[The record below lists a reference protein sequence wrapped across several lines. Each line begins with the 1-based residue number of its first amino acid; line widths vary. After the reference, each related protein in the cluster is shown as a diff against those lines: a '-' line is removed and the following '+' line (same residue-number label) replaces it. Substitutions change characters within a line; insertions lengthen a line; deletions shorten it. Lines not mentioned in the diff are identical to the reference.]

1 LRQGDGI
8 VRLLFNVVLEIAFRR
23 SKVQI
28 RVTTFDK
35 RSQIMAYGN
44 DIMGGGLK
52 DLKGLLKSPVGQTNK
67 MGLEISGKKT
77 KCMIVEHYI
86 KIKV

>member
-1 LRQGDGI
+1 LRQGDEI

-28 RVTTFDK
+28 RGTTFDK

-52 DLKGLLKSPVGQTNK
+52 DF
-67 MGLEISGKKT
+67 
-77 KCMIVEHYI
+77 
-86 KIKV
+86 